1 MCHDAHMVET
11 AHKQR
16 TAVAY
21 YRTSS
26 ATNVGQ
32 VSIRQKSPPDPPL
45 LRCGSPQDGY
55 QCTASAYAKSEP
67 LHSDKDSLIRQ
78 QEAVRGY
85 AANRGLHI
93 VREFYDA
100 AVSGAD
106 PIDARPQ
113 FPELM
118 KYMLGNGAR
127 TIIVENASRFARDL
141 IVQET
146 GYQMLKAKGIELI
159 ASDSPDSF
167 ISDTPTAT
175 FIRQVLGAV
184 SQLEKTMLVQKLRGA
199 RDRKSAMMG
208 ERVEGRRDWK
218 ALRNPDA
225 ILAARDAYARGLSLR
240 KIAAELAEKN
250 IRAASGKVYG
260 PQSIKRM
267 LGTS

>member
-1 MCHDAHMVET
+1 MT
-11 AHKQR
+11 Q

-32 VSIRQKSPPDPPL
+32 VSIRQKSGGSPPL
-45 LRCGSPQDGY
+45 SAGGSLEAGY
-55 QCTASAYAKSEP
+55 QCTESAYSDSGA

-106 PIDARPQ
+106 PIDTRPE
-113 FPELM
+113 FPELI
-118 KYMLGNGAR
+118 KYMLSNGAR

-199 RDRKSAMMG
+199 RDRKSRLLG
-208 ERVEGRRDWK
+208 ERVEGGKAWK
-218 ALRNPDA
+218 ALRNPAA
-225 ILAARDAYARGLSLR
+225 IIMAREVRQTEPELSLR
-240 KIAAELAEKN
+240 GISERLALAG
-250 IRAASGKVYG
+250 IVSASGKQYG

-267 LGTS
+267 LRMS